1 MAVRAITLG
10 LAALTLAAPMW
21 RATLEPKDG
30 SKLSGT
36 VTVEAVGPDSSRAT
50 VEISGAK
57 AGSAMP
63 WHIHNGACGAAGA
76 VVGAAAAYPVLQV
89 GKDGS
94 AKGTVTLAVATPVSG
109 VYSVNV
115 HASTTNMTPIACGSL
130 KYDGGMKKDTTMS
143 MMSKDTIV
151 QMMPKDTTAKP

>member
-36 VTVEAVGPDSSRAT
+36 VTVEAIGTDSSRAT
-50 VEISGAK
+50 VQITGAK
-57 AGSAMP
+57 PGSVMP
-63 WHIHNGACGAAGA
+63 WHIHNGACGTAGA
-76 VVGAAAAYPVLQV
+76 VVGAAGAYPVLKV
-89 GKDGS
+89 GKDGGAS
-94 AKGTVTLAVATPVSG
+94 GTVTLAVATPVSG

-115 HASTTNMTPIACGSL
+115 HASAANMTPVACGAL
-130 KYDGGMKKDTTMS
+130 KYDGAIIKDSTTSMMSGDTTMH
-143 MMSKDTIV
+143 MS
-151 QMMPKDTTAKP
+151 PSDTTAKP